1 MISVQDGN
9 VLTYTSVDCQ
19 GKAATSQVNLG
30 GTSWK
35 KKALKVL
42 QQLSEEHLQ
51 FKR

>member
-30 GTSWK
+30 GD
-35 KKALKVL
+35 KVEKEG
-42 QQLSEEHLQ
+42 S
-51 FKR
+51 KGITAVV